1 MFVKKS
7 DSSRYDKFMAN
18 EEEGGKGGLE
28 QPKKSICR
36 RGYQG
41 YEEG

>member
-1 MFVKKS
+1 
-7 DSSRYDKFMAN
+7 MAN
-18 EEEGGKGGLE
+18 EEEGGKIGLGE
-28 QPKKSICR
+28 SKQKKLWICR